1 MKFCTKCGGKLEDSE
16 RFCPACGAP
25 AASTVSEAQANPNYS
40 TGAARVS
47 APTDTTSQY
56 DKEDIKDHK
65 AISVLSYFGP
75 LFFVPL
81 IATPNSKFARYH
93 ANQGLVLFVL
103 EFVYGIFYSLL
114 IEFFG
119 VIFPMQIT
127 LGGYGRS
134 IAYSVLVVLFGL
146 VWIFL
151 LVITILGIVNA
162 AKGRAKEL
170 PIFGKFRFF
179 K

>member
-1 MKFCTKCGGKLEDSE
+1 
-16 RFCPACGAP
+16 
-25 AASTVSEAQANPNYS
+25 
-40 TGAARVS
+40 
-47 APTDTTSQY
+47 
-56 DKEDIKDHK
+56 
-65 AISVLSYFGP
+65 
-75 LFFVPL
+75 
-81 IATPNSKFARYH
+81 
-93 ANQGLVLFVL
+93 
-103 EFVYGIFYSLL
+103 
-114 IEFFG
+114 
-119 VIFPMQIT
+119 MQIT

-170 PIFGKFRFF
+170 PIVGKFRFF

>member
-1 MKFCTKCGGKLEDSE
+1 MRIPKDSVPRAE
-16 RFCPACGAP
+16 RPQTARSPKHRQTRIIRPARQEYP
-25 AASTVSEAQANPNYS
+25 PRRIRLRST
-40 TGAARVS
+40 TRR
-47 APTDTTSQY
+47 
-56 DKEDIKDHK
+56 
-65 AISVLSYFGP
+65 ISKIV
-75 LFFVPL
+75 FVPL
-81 IATPNSKFARYH
+81 VATPNSKFARYH

-170 PIFGKFRFF
+170 PIVGKFRFF

>member
-119 VIFPMQIT
+119 RIFPMQIT
-127 LGGYGRS
+127 

-170 PIFGKFRFF
+170 PIVGKFRFF